1 MSKRIHVHSWPIDRA
16 FTFEEWCDYLKAH
29 EDDSDQAV
37 AEFGGWKF
45 NVHGACLNKKEVF
58 REYIGRTGAKFE
70 VDVYQAPRGEKL
82 DEPLVWNFSAYYTDG
97 ISGGTA
103 GRGEVNGNEDDA
115 VIAGLEAVIR
125 QFKKLIEWNGNRA
138 EYKSRNEHSRE
149 AIQRAR
155 ELINDRR
162 QLTLF

>member
-1 MSKRIHVHSWPIDRA
+1 M
-16 FTFEEWCDYLKAH
+16 
-29 EDDSDQAV
+29 
-37 AEFGGWKF
+37 
-45 NVHGACLNKKEVF
+45 
-58 REYIGRTGAKFE
+58 
-70 VDVYQAPRGEKL
+70 
-82 DEPLVWNFSAYYTDG
+82 WNFSAYYTDG

-103 GRGEVNGNEDDA
+103 GWGEVEGNEDDA
-115 VIAGLEAVIR
+115 VIAALEAVIR
-125 QFKKLIEWNGNRA
+125 KFEKLIEWNGNRA